1 MTHASGYFYLKSMKK
16 GPYQPHSWRWVL
28 LTLAPLAAPLALY
41 AQAPPLTGT
50 VVEAGTGKPIPFA
63 TIELPA
69 RHLGVQATE
78 AGTFVL
84 TLPASL
90 NPTDSLRV
98 ASLGFAPRMLAL
110 PKTTPYQLELTAL
123 AVSLTEV
130 MVRPSTT
137 KPVRL
142 GPEEDGDRFGF
153 GNGKIQA
160 MGSSGWQIAR
170 EFTDGPAGTIQAVLF
185 YVRPNV
191 TCGRQSVQAPFRV
204 RVYAADG
211 PGRMPGTD
219 LLITSVLTAAT
230 KKGWHEVDLTKFQL
244 RTPDAG
250 FYVAMEWLY
259 TSDTFGC
266 EYTATMQA
274 TKEKRTNY
282 SYGQTLGGYIDEALP
297 ATWYLTAGHVW
308 QQIPRRELPG
318 NRINRNAAIQA
329 VIQPD

>member
-1 MTHASGYFYLKSMKK
+1 MKNNHRQSL
-16 GPYQPHSWRWVL
+16 GRGAL
-28 LTLAPLAAPLALY
+28 LALVALAAPLALH

-50 VVEAGTGKPIPFA
+50 VVETSTGKPIPFA

-84 TLPASL
+84 NLPAPL

-110 PKTTPYQLELTAL
+110 PKTTPYRLELTAL
-123 AVSLTEV
+123 AVPLTEV
-130 MVRPSTT
+130 VVRPSTT

-142 GPEEDGDRFGF
+142 GPEEDGDKYGF
-153 GNGKIQA
+153 ANGKVQA

-170 EFTDGPAGTIQAVLF
+170 KFANGPVGAVQAVRF

-191 TCGRQSVQAPFRV
+191 NCGRQSVQAPFRV

-211 PGRMPGTD
+211 PGGSPGTD
-219 LLITSVLTAAT
+219 LLISSVLTTAAR
-230 KKGWHEVDLTKFQL
+230 KGWHEVDLTNFQV

-259 TSDTFGC
+259 TSDSFGC
-266 EYTATMQA
+266 EYTAIMQA
-274 TKEKRTNY
+274 TKEKKTSY
-282 SYGQTLGGYIDEALP
+282 SYGQTLGGYIDETLP
-297 ATWYLTAGHVW
+297 VTWYLTAGYGW
-308 QQIPRRELPG
+308 QQMLRRELPG
-318 NRINRNAAIQA
+318 SKINQNAAIQA
-329 VIQPD
+329 VVQPD